1 MAASATKLYSDLT
14 LVVKTGTDVSGKDI
28 LKKAG
33 LGRLA
38 QTATDQNVYDVVKGI
53 EIVLN
58 GPVSE
63 IQKADHNVIINA

>member
-28 LKKAG
+28 LKKSS
-33 LGRLA
+33 LGKLA

-53 EIVLN
+53 ELVLN
-58 GPVSE
+58 GAVSE
-63 IQKADHNVIINA
+63 IQKADHNIIVNA